1 MSKKVVVGMSG
12 GVDSAVCAYLL
23 KEEGYDVI
31 GLTLRN
37 WQSSDGEESRC
48 CEIDDARCIADHIGF
63 PFYTFNCISEFEQK
77 VTKPFICE
85 YINGNTPNPCIECN
99 RYVKW
104 ERMLYFANI
113 RQADFIATGHYA
125 SVIRLDNGRYTV
137 KKALHAAKDQTYMLY
152 KLSQEQ
158 LSRTLMPLGKYSKDE
173 VREIAKNA
181 GIIVA
186 NKPDSQ
192 EICFVPDGDYAGF
205 IERNASDFNS
215 VEGNFVDEEGKILG
229 KHKGIIH
236 YTIGQRKGLGIAF
249 GVPMFVKEIKPA
261 TNEVVLSEDK
271 ALYTDEIFVND
282 LNFLSI
288 EDIKPGEEISARVK
302 IRYRHDGEN
311 AVLTRFNDD
320 TLKIVFEN
328 PVRAATAGQSA
339 VFYDDNECVIG
350 GGKIIRKT
358 W

>member
-1 MSKKVVVGMSG
+1 MSKVVVGMSG

-125 SVIRLDNGRYTV
+125 SVIKLDNGRYTV

-229 KHKGIIH
+229 RHKGIIH

-288 EDIKPGEEISARVK
+288 EDIKPGEEIPASVK

-311 AVLTRFNDD
+311 AILTRFNDD

-328 PVRAATAGQSA
+328 PVRAATSGQSA

>member
-31 GLTLRN
+31 GLTLRV
-37 WQSSDGEESRC
+37 WESSDGEESRC
-48 CEIDDARCIADHIGF
+48 CEIDDAKCIADHIGF
-63 PFYTFNCISEFEQK
+63 PFHTFNCISEFERN
-77 VTKPFICE
+77 VTKPFVCD
-85 YINGNTPNPCIECN
+85 YIKGMTPNPCIECN

-113 RQADFIATGHYA
+113 RQADFVATGHYA
-125 SVIRLDNGRYTV
+125 SVVKLENGRYTV
-137 KKALHAAKDQTYMLY
+137 KKALHAEKDQTYMLY

-173 VREIAKNA
+173 VREIARKA

-186 NKPDSQ
+186 DKPDSQ
-192 EICFVPDGDYAGF
+192 EICFVPDGDYANY
-205 IERNASDFNS
+205 IVNNASELIPA
-215 VEGNFVDEEGKILG
+215 EGNFVDEDGKILG

-249 GVPMFVKEIKPA
+249 GVPMFVKEIRPE

-271 ALYTDEIFVND
+271 ALYNDEIFVND

-288 EDIKPGEEISARVK
+288 EDIKDGVEIPAKVK

-311 AVLTRFNDD
+311 AILTRFNED
-320 TLKIVFEN
+320 TLRIVFEK

-339 VFYDDNECVIG
+339 VFYDENDCVIG